1 MEKNA
6 RKQPNRAAFT
16 RQPARV
22 LLVDYSPPFDADTC
36 EFLHEAL
43 VNFFSLVTHLSG
55 PCRTPFFGLVALKS
69 FPENLFPLQH
79 VRGNFSRLYVAF
91 EELKYQVTKGN
102 TTSFTSKDVTIEGL
116 REAVSQFKRQSQSV
130 KQMSTSSC
138 QLEIIF
144 LTCRKASALTK
155 HIETFSKGL
164 DLENL
169 KKIQVVNIQSL
180 DAELNIQEEDS
191 SSYESS
197 PATDDECLTGCGL
210 VDVISLEKDVLSF
223 ENFFKTWLIDGST
236 DQEHLRL
243 TLPSAF
249 TQETDSGSDQLSQ
262 EMVNTGLILKCDLH
276 ECMLD
281 PFHLQYPS
289 HFKVCPETAYVTTK
303 GVAATKSNVLAYPVY
318 NLTAVKL
325 VKSDAVCESL
335 LFGMPYIVRPTF
347 CWKMDWEDLESNQE
361 HFYALCSVL
370 KKRELSLLAKST
382 SDVATTHVS
391 QQASFPHGHFLL
403 LPSDN
408 NGLLLKSIAV
418 SELMLPSEEESPVEG
433 PSDSAL
439 SVVASCLDQLEL
451 SCTFNPLL
459 VQSNLYKCLI
469 SQSLKNNPASKP
481 QKRRFQAPQKTQPI
495 KDAPG
500 SGLVRTNQ
508 QAKGAAPRAQVRP
521 VVQIRPRNLLV
532 PKSRK

>member
-55 PCRTPFFGLVALKS
+55 PCRTPFFGLFALKS
-69 FPENLFPLQH
+69 FPESLFPLQH

-116 REAVSQFKRQSQSV
+116 REAVSQFRRQSQSV

-169 KKIQVVNIQSL
+169 KKIQVVSIQSL
-180 DAELNIQEEDS
+180 DAELNIQEDDS

-210 VDVISLEKDVLSF
+210 VDVISLEKGKES
-223 ENFFKTWLIDGST
+223 
-236 DQEHLRL
+236 
-243 TLPSAF
+243 
-249 TQETDSGSDQLSQ
+249 
-262 EMVNTGLILKCDLH
+262 
-276 ECMLD
+276 
-281 PFHLQYPS
+281 
-289 HFKVCPETAYVTTK
+289 
-303 GVAATKSNVLAYPVY
+303 KSR
-318 NLTAVKL
+318 
-325 VKSDAVCESL
+325 S
-335 LFGMPYIVRPTF
+335 
-347 CWKMDWEDLESNQE
+347 
-361 HFYALCSVL
+361 CSVL
-370 KKRELSLLAKST
+370 KKRELFLLAKST
-382 SDVATTHVS
+382 SDVATTHVC

-495 KDAPG
+495 KDAVG

-521 VVQIRPRNLLV
+521 VVFTNSSQESSCSQVSQMSPFKTAASVFSSSKRFRQNSAANLYRTSATSFPDNL
-532 PKSRK
+532 